1 MDMEVMSPRSVARR
15 VKWARVHAALGDP
28 TRLAVVEVLHHDDVS
43 PQELAR
49 RLGIAPNLLSHHV
62 RVLEAAGIVRR
73 VVSEGDRRRSYV
85 QAVPGSFDGMWSPGA
100 TLPNPERTFAVEPRT
115 WLVPRVLFV
124 CTRNSARSV
133 LAAALW
139 SRASSVPVASAG
151 TEPAPE
157 VHPMALRA
165 ATRHGLALTSEARG
179 NAPLLGRPRH
189 VNDVARPGDLVV
201 STCDAVREEM
211 MCGAHPIIHW
221 SVADP
226 VRIGTESAFDLA
238 VQDLT
243 WRVERLAAVVAVE
256 PRGVVTG

>member
-1 MDMEVMSPRSVARR
+1 MDMEATEARTFARR

-28 TRLAVVEVLHHDDVS
+28 TRLAVVDVVHHDDVS

-49 RLGIAPNLLSHHV
+49 RLGIAPNLLTHHV

-73 VVSEGDRRRSYV
+73 VVSEGDRRRTYV
-85 QAVPGSFDGMWSPGA
+85 QAVPGALDGLCSMDA
-100 TLPNPERTFAVEPRT
+100 TASDPNRTGAVEPRT

-151 TEPAPE
+151 TEPARE

-165 ATRHGLALTSEARG
+165 ARRQGLMLTFEARDE
-179 NAPLLGRPRH
+179 APSLGRPRH
-189 VNDVARPGDLVV
+189 VKDVARPRDLVV
-201 STCDAVREEM
+201 STCDAAREAM
-211 MCGAHPIIHW
+211 VGGAPSSIHW

-226 VRIGTESAFDLA
+226 VRIGTESAFDAA
-238 VQDLT
+238 VRELR
-243 WRVERLAAVVAVE
+243 WRVERLAAVVAAE
-256 PRGVVTG
+256 PRGVTG